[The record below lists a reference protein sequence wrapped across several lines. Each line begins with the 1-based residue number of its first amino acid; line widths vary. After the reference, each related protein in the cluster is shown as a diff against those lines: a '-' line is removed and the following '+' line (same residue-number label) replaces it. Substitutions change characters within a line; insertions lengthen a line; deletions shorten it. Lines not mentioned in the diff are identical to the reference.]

1 MSRDDDDK
9 WLDALAGRTAENDP
23 APGAREGREL
33 RASLRRM
40 TAESAPQRSTRDR
53 AREALLLERAQ
64 HAGLIPRRAR
74 SRFFGLPTTLTPW
87 SLAAALC
94 LAIGLAFFMQ
104 PATTPIVERSDDGI
118 VRIQSADP
126 IALKRMLLDELR
138 AAGIEATGYERLGV
152 QGIDAD
158 LPQPLPENVRAILN
172 RHGIEAPRD
181 GTLQIEIAPP

>member
-1 MSRDDDDK
+1 
-9 WLDALAGRTAENDP
+9 
-23 APGAREGREL
+23 
-33 RASLRRM
+33 
-40 TAESAPQRSTRDR
+40 
-53 AREALLLERAQ
+53 
-64 HAGLIPRRAR
+64 
-74 SRFFGLPTTLTPW
+74 
-87 SLAAALC
+87 
-94 LAIGLAFFMQ
+94 
-104 PATTPIVERSDDGI
+104 VERSDDGI